1 PVSRQPRTENTA
13 REPPA
18 ACGNGAPPP
27 AQSRPPGGLLKAHG
41 RRTEPPAAA
50 ERNGAGQHPPRRRT
64 RRNGAGGR
72 RTRPRAAPLPGRT
85 PGRLRGQGSPLQRQ
99 RATRQPARCP
109 EPVRLQAHHDEPHRQ
124 RHQVQSRHPEAGAAR
139 NRGRR
144 SRVPAARHRPR
155 HRHSPGH
162 GTTHLR
168 TLLPRRIRAGQD
180 RPRGRPRPP
189 PRVLRRG
196 SDERLGQQPAGTGR
210 PGNAFYADAAAPGG
224 NRRTDVNR
232 PHVLVIEDEPVLRD
246 VLADNL
252 RHEDYRVDTCGDGLE
267 ALARWTETGPDLV
280 VLDVMLPGLSGF
292 EICERMRRTGDRT
305 PVLFLSAKDQ
315 PEDRI
320 RGLSAGGDDY
330 LVKPFNLT
338 EFLLRV
344 HNMLK
349 RRGWTP
355 GETL

>member
-1 PVSRQPRTENTA
+1 M
-13 REPPA
+13 
-18 ACGNGAPPP
+18 
-27 AQSRPPGGLLKAHG
+27 
-41 RRTEPPAAA
+41 
-50 ERNGAGQHPPRRRT
+50 
-64 RRNGAGGR
+64 
-72 RTRPRAAPLPGRT
+72 
-85 PGRLRGQGSPLQRQ
+85 
-99 RATRQPARCP
+99 
-109 EPVRLQAHHDEPHRQ
+109 
-124 RHQVQSRHPEAGAAR
+124 
-139 NRGRR
+139 
-144 SRVPAARHRPR
+144 
-155 HRHSPGH
+155 
-162 GTTHLR
+162 
-168 TLLPRRIRAGQD
+168 
-180 RPRGRPRPP
+180 
-189 PRVLRRG
+189 
-196 SDERLGQQPAGTGR
+196 
-210 PGNAFYADAAAPGG
+210 
-224 NRRTDVNR
+224 NR

-355 GETL
+355 GETLGELDFAGHRVNFRTWEYVLADGSRGTLGEREHGILRLLVRREGEVVSRDMILDEVWG